1 MKKLLHILDDY
12 NELIVDPTDSAAAG
26 WDVEL
31 IMEDSDSGE
40 LSFRIGAS
48 NPCFDTLVTLRS
60 EIAVVDDEC
69 NEMWR
74 GRVWSQECRDFCEK
88 LVVCK
93 GAMDYLHDGVI
104 PAQTFSGTAEAVLS
118 SVISCFNRTTVESK
132 KRFTVGIVDGI
143 GEISHEMDAPQRAWD
158 LLADLLKGYGGSLNT
173 RRDGDVI
180 LLDWRAEGKEHRN
193 LCSQTLQWGVNL
205 LSYRMTVDGD
215 DIATVLRGHGKE
227 GLTFAAVND
236 GDEYVVN
243 EEAAAEFGYIEDV
256 YRDIACED
264 PAELLAGA
272 KKELAERV
280 KEARSVEVSAVD
292 LSVVDPSVESL
303 TAGDYARLLIPER
316 NIDEYVLVKKIHA
329 YLYRPQ
335 KTKIT
340 LAASLPA
347 ASRIIGRN
355 YDY

>member
-1 MKKLLHILDDY
+1 MRKLLHILDDY
-12 NELIVDPTDSAAAG
+12 SELIVDPTDSVATG

-31 IMEDSDSGE
+31 ITEDNDSGE
-40 LSFRIGAS
+40 LSFRIGVT
-48 NPCFDTLVTLRS
+48 NPCFDSLVTLRS
-60 EIAVVDDEC
+60 EIAVVDDGCDEI
-69 NEMWR
+69 WR
-74 GRVWSQECRDFCEK
+74 GRVWSQEYRDFREK

-118 SVISCFNRTTVESK
+118 SIIARFNRTTVESK

-158 LLADLLKGYGGSLNT
+158 LLTDLLDDYGGSLNA

-180 LLDWRAEGKEHRN
+180 LLDWRAEGVEHRN
-193 LCSQTLQWGVNL
+193 MCSQTMQWGVNL
-205 LSYRMTVDGD
+205 LSYKMTVDGD
-215 DIATVLRGHGKE
+215 DITTVLRGCGKE
-227 GLTFAAVND
+227 GLTFAAENGGV
-236 GDEYVVN
+236 EYVVN

-256 YRDIACED
+256 YRDITCED

-272 KKELAERV
+272 KKELAERI
-280 KEARSVEVSAVD
+280 KEARSVEVNAVD
-292 LSVVDPSVESL
+292 LSAIDPSVEPL
-303 TAGDYARLLIPER
+303 TAGDYARLLVPDR
-316 NIDEYVLVKKIHA
+316 NVDEFVLIKKIHA
-329 YLYRPQ
+329 YLYRPK

-347 ASRIIGRN
+347 ASRIIGREL
-355 YDY
+355 